1 MTEPES
7 TTPID
12 WHRFWTDADDDRRRS
27 AHVGQ
32 YGKAELLASFFDEY
46 GVPDSFAAVG
56 CGPAGCPIELAK
68 RFPNTAIYGYDAAP
82 SAIEEARERIVEEGL
97 ENVTVAV
104 DRLPQMNVERRFDV
118 VYCYATLHYIADAE
132 TALRELFDRVGDGRH
147 LVFNYPN
154 RLTLAT
160 YRRLLGGDTE
170 RPLPG
175 EPTTFANG
183 TAWSSTSGTSCRTT
197 GSRVSSA
204 RGPRASGQSSTSR
217 TRHGS
222 VVTIRSFTSRSDSA
236 HRRGRSADRAPA
248 QSAQLDP
255 FDRRPT
261 NITQL

>member
-175 EPTTFANG
+175 EPDDFRERYRLVLDERNLLSYDRIESILG
-183 TAWSSTSGTSCRTT
+183 TR
-197 GSRVSSA
+197 
-204 RGPRASGQSSTSR
+204 PQSVW
-217 TRHGS
+217 S
-222 VVTIRSFTSRSDSA
+222 VVDQPDA
-236 HRRGRSADRAPA
+236 PWVGRDNPLVYVSK
-248 QSAQLDP
+248 
-255 FDRRPT
+255 
-261 NITQL
+261 